1 MRFLKTCYHHLD
13 RFPWWSS
20 QLFLASVGL
29 WLGLPGLIWAGG
41 IQFSMLLSGLVW
53 KRFAGKTPVYMLL
66 GGWAFALTSFMHSSA
81 FAQNISI
88 TEAACVEIGPIKGA
102 SSTIKSLL
110 GQVTVGTI
118 NFAGMTC
125 VIIGA
130 IVAFVFVT
138 AVAYGGNAIFQHNHN
153 GTGYHEMLRPWIAIL
168 IFAAFL
174 TMAAF
179 MFFGV

>member
-1 MRFLKTCYHHLD
+1 MRLLRTCYHRLD

-20 QLFLASVGL
+20 QLFLISIGIGVGL
-29 WLGLPGLIWAGG
+29 TGILWAGI
-41 IQFSMLLSGLVW
+41 IQFLMLASGLVW
-53 KRFAGKTPVYMLL
+53 KHVAGKSPISILL
-66 GGWAFALTSFMHSSA
+66 GIWAFILTVLTHNAA
-81 FAQNISI
+81 FAQTISI

-102 SSTIKSLL
+102 ASTIKQLL
-110 GQVTVGTI
+110 GQVTVGSI

-138 AVAYGGNAIFQHNHN
+138 AVAFGGNAIFQHNHN

>member
-1 MRFLKTCYHHLD
+1 MIAFLGGQAN
-13 RFPWWSS
+13 SS
-20 QLFLASVGL
+20 SSASGWGGL
-29 WLGLPGLIWAGG
+29 TWHCLGRHYSVFDAAIGTAVEAISGVTPSALSARCLGLILSILI
-41 IQFSMLLSGLVW
+41 
-53 KRFAGKTPVYMLL
+53 
-66 GGWAFALTSFMHSSA
+66 HNSA
-81 FAQNISI
+81 FAQNITI

-102 SSTIKSLL
+102 ASTIKQLL
-110 GQVTVGTI
+110 GQVTVGSI

>member
-1 MRFLKTCYHHLD
+1 MRLLRTCYHRLD

-20 QLFLASVGL
+20 QLFLISIGIGV
-29 WLGLPGLIWAGG
+29 GLPGILWAGI
-41 IQFSMLLSGLVW
+41 IQFLMLASGLVW
-53 KRFAGKTPVYMLL
+53 KHVAGKSPISILL
-66 GGWAFALTSFMHSSA
+66 GIWAFILTVLTHNAA
-81 FAQNISI
+81 FAQTISI

-102 SSTIKSLL
+102 ASTIKQLL
-110 GQVTVGTI
+110 GQVTVGSI

-138 AVAYGGNAIFQHNHN
+138 AVAFGGNAIFQHNHN

>member
-1 MRFLKTCYHHLD
+1 MM
-13 RFPWWSS
+13 
-20 QLFLASVGL
+20 LA
-29 WLGLPGLIWAGG
+29 
-41 IQFSMLLSGLVW
+41 SGLVW
-53 KRFAGKTPVYMLL
+53 KRFAGKSPISLLL
-66 GGWAFALTSFMHSSA
+66 GIWAFTLTVLTHNA
-81 FAQNISI
+81 VFAQTISI

-102 SSTIKSLL
+102 SSSIKSLL
-110 GQVTVGTI
+110 GQVTVGSI

-138 AVAYGGNAIFQHNHN
+138 AVAFGGNAIFQHNHN

>member
-1 MRFLKTCYHHLD
+1 MGSLSRRIANNLPCFMRNRTVLGKAPVAL
-13 RFPWWSS
+13 
-20 QLFLASVGL
+20 LLGL
-29 WLGLPGLIWAGG
+29 WTFI
-41 IQFSMLLSGLVW
+41 
-53 KRFAGKTPVYMLL
+53 
-66 GGWAFALTSFMHSSA
+66 LTVLTHTKAMA
-81 FAQNISI
+81 RISI

-102 SSTIKSLL
+102 SSSIKSLL
-110 GQVTVGTI
+110 GQVTVGSI

-138 AVAYGGNAIFQHNHN
+138 AVAFGGNAIFQHNHH
-153 GTGYHEMLRPWIAIL
+153 GAGYHEMLRPWIAIL